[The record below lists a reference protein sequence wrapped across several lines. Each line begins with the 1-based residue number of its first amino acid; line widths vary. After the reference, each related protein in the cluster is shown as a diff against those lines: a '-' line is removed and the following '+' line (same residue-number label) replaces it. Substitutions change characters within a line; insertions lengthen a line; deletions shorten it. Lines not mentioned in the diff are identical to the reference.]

1 MHCHA
6 KYCTMFA
13 LTREP
18 IPAVI
23 EEVLVY
29 LGGDVRVAEYQ
40 TTGSLELADEVSE
53 HLTDRAAVLMA
64 NHGLFVVARSATHS
78 LELAQLVELT
88 AEIVWGASLLGQIV
102 PLPDD
107 VVEKFSSY
115 YRMGR
120 TPRS

>member
-1 MHCHA
+1 
-6 KYCTMFA
+6 MFA
-13 LTREP
+13 LTRQP

-29 LGGDVRVAEYQ
+29 LGGDVPVAEYC
-40 TTGSLELADEVSE
+40 TTGSVELADEISRY
-53 HLTDRAAVLMA
+53 LADRAAVLMA
-64 NHGLFVVARSATHS
+64 NHGLFVVARSPKHS

-88 AEIVWGASLLGQIV
+88 AEIVWGAMLLGEIV

-107 VVEKFSSY
+107 IVERFSSY

-120 TPRS
+120 GRAV